1 MKREFMLN
9 GNKGYDISCME
20 WPCEQEC
27 AVLLCLHGFA
37 GDKYSS
43 VIQALADEMIS
54 KSIRVV
60 TFDWPG
66 HGKSPVDGKSLT
78 IENCMLDM
86 DAVIQEIRTANQ
98 PVYLFATSFGG
109 FVGLNYLALHPSAF
123 SKVVLRSPALD
134 MPNTFRSFLSDEDI
148 QVLEKDGTVNV
159 GFDRPLQLGKSFMDD
174 LIQHRLRQDEYPA
187 EVPGLI
193 IQGDMDDVVDPQD
206 SVKFAEKNG
215 MKLHMVKGADHR
227 YKNPG
232 NLEEILSVTVPF
244 LLGR

>member
-1 MKREFMLN
+1 M
-9 GNKGYDISCME
+9 I
-20 WPCEQEC
+20 
-27 AVLLCLHGFA
+27 H
-37 GDKYSS
+37 
-43 VIQALADEMIS
+43 ALADAIVS

-66 HGKSPVDGKSLT
+66 HGKSPVDRKSLT
-78 IENCMLDM
+78 IENCMLDL
-86 DAVIQEIRTANQ
+86 DVVIQEIRTANQ

-123 SKVVLRSPALD
+123 SKVVLRSPALN
-134 MPNTFRSFLSDEDI
+134 MPMTYRTFLSDEDI
-148 QVLEKDGTVNV
+148 KVLEKDGTVNK
-159 GFDRPLQLGKSFMDD
+159 GFDRPLQLGKSFIDD
-174 LIQHRLRQDEYPA
+174 LFQHSLRQDEYPD

-193 IQGDMDDVVDPQD
+193 IQGDMDDVVDPRD

-215 MKLHMVKGADHR
+215 LKLHMIKGADHR

-244 LLGR
+244 LLDR